1 MIFTFHLIRIQSNIE
16 YAFNNDGE
24 LMIST
29 SEGFKS
35 ILKNENNIKF
45 NEVFKNGNVT
55 IQSINIKRKNESLIH
70 KIENFVNPNRIT
82 VFEFN
87 LENDFGLIADIKNEL
102 NPINTDEAMSLANS
116 NFAINTNFFGSGAIG
131 EVIIDKKRYG
141 QDNKTASGF
150 FKVIDGKPFAG
161 ARSLFKNNAGIVSYS
176 CQAFPSVM
184 KNGDFFPYI
193 ISEKPPYRPSW
204 KNKTY
209 RNLIGNLPNGNLVF
223 VLSNNGAL
231 LSVKEI
237 ALIGKKYGITNAS
250 LFDGGAALQYEYN
263 SKNFKM
269 NFSAFNNN
277 INFGEIIDK
286 KFMTLAKSHFPTKSP
301 VFLVVKHFT
310 AKPEQH

>member
-1 MIFTFHLIRIQSNIE
+1 
-16 YAFNNDGE
+16 
-24 LMIST
+24 
-29 SEGFKS
+29 
-35 ILKNENNIKF
+35 
-45 NEVFKNGNVT
+45 
-55 IQSINIKRKNESLIH
+55 
-70 KIENFVNPNRIT
+70 
-82 VFEFN
+82 
-87 LENDFGLIADIKNEL
+87 
-102 NPINTDEAMSLANS
+102 
-116 NFAINTNFFGSGAIG
+116 
-131 EVIIDKKRYG
+131 
-141 QDNKTASGF
+141 
-150 FKVIDGKPFAG
+150 
-161 ARSLFKNNAGIVSYS
+161 
-176 CQAFPSVM
+176 M